1 MDRPKL
7 DNKRF
12 GRQMGLALLALAGL
26 GFWRD
31 WADFLTITFLS
42 LAAIHLLLAFIA
54 PSLLTGF
61 NRFWMSLGYYFGKVF
76 APIEMAFIFF
86 LIFAPVALIT
96 RLFGRD
102 ALLPVYIESRIF
114 NAMLQSAAAEHA
126 ARQKAM
132 KSATEN
138 ADKLIKNYTRL
149 SNSARQSEITQQISE
164 IVGGADALVD
174 TSDKE

>member
-31 WADFLTITFLS
+31 GADFRTITFLS

-61 NRFWMSLGYYFGKVF
+61 NRFWMSLGYYF
-76 APIEMAFIFF
+76 
-86 LIFAPVALIT
+86 
-96 RLFGRD
+96 
-102 ALLPVYIESRIF
+102 
-114 NAMLQSAAAEHA
+114 
-126 ARQKAM
+126 
-132 KSATEN
+132 
-138 ADKLIKNYTRL
+138 
-149 SNSARQSEITQQISE
+149 
-164 IVGGADALVD
+164 
-174 TSDKE
+174 